1 MFLCMRYR
9 FQVKRLHVIFPSK
22 YEIFKLFNIFFK
34 MEIISCCSLYKW
46 RKIFLFFFF
55 RRADIINLY
64 DQSFSLNDGVRFFAM
79 ANKNYGP
86 VYGIYIANG
95 AKDTARNLCFAG
107 SSRISNVMKTDESRT
122 LGTFD
127 CT

>member
-1 MFLCMRYR
+1 MTF
-9 FQVKRLHVIFPSK
+9 V
-22 YEIFKLFNIFFK
+22 
-34 MEIISCCSLYKW
+34 SLITLDY
-46 RKIFLFFFF
+46 ILFFF
-55 RRADIINLY
+55 RRFDNMELY
-64 DQSFSLNDGVRFFAM
+64 DLTFSDGVGFFALP
-79 ANKNYGP
+79 NRNYGP
-86 VYGIYIANG
+86 VFGIYIANG

>member
-1 MFLCMRYR
+1 M
-9 FQVKRLHVIFPSK
+9 K
-22 YEIFKLFNIFFK
+22 ENI
-34 MEIISCCSLYKW
+34 
-46 RKIFLFFFF
+46 FFFF